1 MKEIYEMKGAGRS
14 IRGITDDL
22 GVARNTV
29 RRYLKSPEA
38 MRPNAFGVLRRHGQ
52 TLPFFLKVGA
62 AGGPPRHDG
71 SAAGALFAV
80 LLPRGVSW
88 TTTAPSPS
96 SWWSSTTSW
105 PPLTSCAWR
114 RRWRELESRFLFG
127 CSTGRH
133 WTGWGRWAEPGLTPR
148 AGNWATPSK
157 VDLSALRRGRIRQA
171 TALQMCSGGA
181 RVRRP
186 SQERGGRRTA
196 RTGLALRSLCP
207 SPPYVCVPQSQSG
220 ASHALFPL
228 YHRGTDPISLLA
240 TPVPMS
246 TPTGRHLAVMGTAEN
261 RCLAA
266 TYNLVGSRRG
276 WLCA

>member
-1 MKEIYEMKGAGRS
+1 MTWASPGTRSAGTEITGGHAAH
-14 IRGITDDL
+14 T
-22 GVARNTV
+22 
-29 RRYLKSPEA
+29 
-38 MRPNAFGVLRRHGQ
+38 FGVLRRHGQ

-105 PPLTSCAWR
+105 PTLTSCAWRR

-133 WTGWGRWAEPGLTPR
+133 WTGWGRWAEPGLTPT
-148 AGNWATPSK
+148 AGNWATPPK
-157 VDLSALRRGRIRQA
+157 VDLSALRRGKIRQA

-181 RVRRP
+181 RVRSP

-240 TPVPMS
+240 TPVPTS